1 MDLYI
6 LKKNKLEEVKRLSWI
21 PYLLFLSLFFLN
33 SFPYSQNLNSF
44 LKTYDTGE
52 KWYEGSFKD
61 GKVDGSYTFW
71 YKNGQKSHE
80 ENYKDG
86 LRDGKFTG
94 WYESAKISSENIEL
108 YKRIYSEKFKKRKS
122 KNIVKGFGLLGLTAA
137 GGLAFFLATFNL
149 QM

>member
-1 MDLYI
+1 MDLYN
-6 LKKNKLEEVKRLSWI
+6 LKKNKLEEVQRLSWI

-33 SFPYSQNLNSF
+33 SFPYSQNLNSV

-71 YKNGQKSHE
+71 YKNGQKSYE

-94 WYESAKISSENIEL
+94 WYESGEKSSEKY
-108 YKRIYSEKFKKRKS
+108 YKNNKRDGKWISFFENGQKLQNEIIKMVKS
-122 KNIVKGFGLLGLTAA
+122 RV
-137 GGLAFFLATFNL
+137 
-149 QM
+149 